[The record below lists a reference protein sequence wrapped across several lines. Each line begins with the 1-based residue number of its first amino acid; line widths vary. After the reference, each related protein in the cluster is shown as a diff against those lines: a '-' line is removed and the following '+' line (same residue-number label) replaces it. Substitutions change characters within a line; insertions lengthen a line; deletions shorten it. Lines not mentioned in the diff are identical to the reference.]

1 MIEDDLKRQKNKE
14 AEKLKEKEKRYV
26 NIIIYEWDISLLNW
40 YQNHQSFHLF
50 VYIENLP
57 SQQDVLWLIVTLA
70 MRLPNTKQ
78 KEPNPMAKKDGRK
91 TPQMGFQSK

>member
-26 NIIIYEWDISLLNW
+26 KIIVYEWDISLLNW
-40 YQNHQSFHLF
+40 YQNHQSFNLF

-57 SQQDVLWLIVTLA
+57 NQQDVLWLTVTLA

-78 KEPNPMAKKDGRK
+78 KEPNPMARKDGRK

>member
-26 NIIIYEWDISLLNW
+26 KIIIYEWDISLLNW
-40 YQNHQSFHLF
+40 YQNPQLF
-50 VYIENLP
+50 YLFNYIENLP
-57 SQQDVLWLIVTLA
+57 SQQDVLWLIVTLV
-70 MRLPNTKQ
+70 MLLPNTKQ

-91 TPQMGFQSK
+91 TQQMGFQSK

>member
-26 NIIIYEWDISLLNW
+26 NIIIYKWNISLLNW
-40 YQNHQSFHLF
+40 YQNPQLNHLF
-50 VYIENLP
+50 DYVENLP
-57 SQQDVLWLIVTLA
+57 SQQDVPWLIVTLV
-70 MRLPNTKQ
+70 MHHPNTKQ

>member
-26 NIIIYEWDISLLNW
+26 NIIVYEWDTSLLNW

-50 VYIENLP
+50 VYTENLP
-57 SQQDVLWLIVTLA
+57 SQQDVLWLTVTLV
-70 MRLPNTKQ
+70 MRLPNTRQ
-78 KEPNPMAKKDGRK
+78 KESNPMAKKDGRK

>member
-26 NIIIYEWDISLLNW
+26 KIIIYEWDISLLNG

-57 SQQDVLWLIVTLA
+57 NQQDVLWLTVTLVTH
-70 MRLPNTKQ
+70 LPNTKQ
-78 KEPNPMAKKDGRK
+78 KEPNPMAKKDGLK

>member
-26 NIIIYEWDISLLNW
+26 NIIIYKWDICLLNW
-40 YQNHQSFHLF
+40 YQNPQLF
-50 VYIENLP
+50 YLFNYIENLP
-57 SQQDVLWLIVTLA
+57 SQQDVLWLIVTLV
-70 MRLPNTKQ
+70 MLLPNTKQ

-91 TPQMGFQSK
+91 TQQMGFQSK